1 MDVSQ
6 ILAQDQL
13 LVVLETMPYILKI
26 PMSRQQTRIIG
37 SNNDD
42 EKLEKTIVHGNTIL
56 SKILFN

>member
-42 EKLEKTIVHGNTIL
+42 EKLEKNDCAWKYHFI
-56 SKILFN
+56 